1 MYMYCRKRHIRHRC
15 NVQQQLSV
23 DSFAADDTERFT
35 VKHLFQGDKWE
46 HSKEINTA
54 RNGGSEIF
62 ELLHSSG

>member
-1 MYMYCRKRHIRHRC
+1 
-15 NVQQQLSV
+15 VQQQLSI

-54 RNGGSEIF
+54 RNGSSEIF
-62 ELLHSSG
+62 ELLHSLG